1 MTLVSRDELVQHATS
16 RPPPEPAATQSAD
29 TAEFTELGDRLV
41 RKLFDTGLRLD
52 TIRMAFDQDG
62 LTTAELDEHR
72 AAIVD
77 ILANLDSM
85 IRTTGLAMLSLTAAA
100 PMAELRRKRRR

>member
-1 MTLVSRDELVQHATS
+1 MTLVSHDALVQPAPS
-16 RPPPEPAATQSAD
+16 RPPPQQATPELYDA
-29 TAEFTELGDRLV
+29 AEFTELGDRLV

-52 TIRMAFDQDG
+52 TIRMAFDRDG

-72 AAIVD
+72 GAIVD

-85 IRTTGLAMLSLTAAA
+85 IRTTGLAMLTLTAAA
-100 PMAELRRKRRR
+100 PMGELRSRRRR

>member
-1 MTLVSRDELVQHATS
+1 MTLVSHDEIIQQASS
-16 RPPPEPAATQSAD
+16 RPPPEQRTPQLYD

-41 RKLFDTGLRLD
+41 RKLFDSGLRLD
-52 TIRMAFDQDG
+52 TIRMAFDRDG

-72 AAIVD
+72 VAIVD

-85 IRTTGLAMLSLTAAA
+85 IRTTGLAMLSMTATA
-100 PMAELRRKRRR
+100 PMGELRSRRRR

>member
-1 MTLVSRDELVQHATS
+1 MTLVSRDELVQHAPS
-16 RPPPEPAATQSAD
+16 RPPPEPGLYD

-52 TIRMAFDQDG
+52 TIRMAFDREG

-72 AAIVD
+72 TAIVD

-85 IRTTGLAMLSLTAAA
+85 IRTTGLAMLSLTATA
-100 PMAELRRKRRR
+100 PMAEQRSRRRR

>member
-1 MTLVSRDELVQHATS
+1 MTLVSRDELVQHAPS
-16 RPPPEPAATQSAD
+16 RPPPQPAAPELYEA
-29 TAEFTELGDRLV
+29 AEFTELGDRLV

-52 TIRMAFDQDG
+52 TIRMAFDQEG
-62 LTTAELDEHR
+62 LSTAELDEHR

-85 IRTTGLAMLSLTAAA
+85 IRTTGLAMLSLTAAV
-100 PMAELRRKRRR
+100 PMAELRGRRRR